1 MLTPKTATTLLA
13 TLALAA
19 LARAVPVDPDY
30 VAPPAPLDPNSDLN
44 LNGIPDWYEPEAYVT
59 PDHLAGFLLDHG
71 AKQFAQGY
79 PAPQPQPN
87 YYAKR
92 DAEADPNW
100 GKGGGFVPYFPQ
112 PQPQP
117 QPPFVIPVPQPQP
130 FPFPIP
136 GPGTGPSVCSG
147 NNAVAA
153 CCRGDSAG
161 CSVVP
166 QNTSK
171 FCHPFSL
178 FFSLVAVLL
187 TNKNSQRS
195 SWSRYWRLG
204 PEPGLLREPE
214 HQLLP
219 TEQQRLPRHQHLR
232 PYHRH
237 PLDSHA
243 SDSTAAAA
251 TALRSL
257 VFGSVFGM
265 LYSLPKRGE
274 GGDRRMRDEELQEK
288 REQWLDALGSSIPC
302 SFF

>member
-19 LARAVPVDPDY
+19 LTRAVPVDPDY

-130 FPFPIP
+130 FPVPIP

-166 QNTSK
+166 QNTIS
-171 FCHPFSL
+171 
-178 FFSLVAVLL
+178 
-187 TNKNSQRS
+187 
-195 SWSRYWRLG
+195 
-204 PEPGLLREPE
+204 GLLGLGIGASALN
-214 HQLLP
+214 QACSANQNINCC
-219 TEQQRLPRHQHLR
+219 QQNNNGFLGLNTCG
-232 PYHRH
+232 
-237 PLDSHA
+237 PLIDI
-243 SDSTAAAA
+243 
-251 TALRSL
+251 
-257 VFGSVFGM
+257 F
-265 LYSLPKRGE
+265 
-274 GGDRRMRDEELQEK
+274 
-288 REQWLDALGSSIPC
+288 
-302 SFF
+302 